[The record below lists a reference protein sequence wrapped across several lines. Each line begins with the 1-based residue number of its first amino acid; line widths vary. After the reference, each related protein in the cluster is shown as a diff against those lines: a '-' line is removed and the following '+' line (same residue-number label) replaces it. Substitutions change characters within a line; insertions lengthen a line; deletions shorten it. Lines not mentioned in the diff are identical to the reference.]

1 MFMLLLAAADALTVR
16 EAYRDDL
23 LLLGY
28 DADDHAAN
36 ATRSFRACE
45 DLADASLL
53 GAYDLT
59 DRPRVCKGGKLE

>member
-1 MFMLLLAAADALTVR
+1 MR
-16 EAYRDDL
+16 EAYPDDVA
-23 LLLGY
+23 LLGY
-28 DADDHAAN
+28 DAGDHAAN

-59 DRPRVCKGGKLE
+59 DRPRACKNGKLE